1 MQANVVS
8 FIHRW
13 KLHLK
18 DQPFT
23 KHVTFALGTNMII
36 ALIGFVTGLIS
47 ARLLGPEGR
56 GELAAI
62 QLWGTLL
69 GSLAMVGMDDALV
82 FFSSRN
88 PNQSGAYL
96 LTAFSIVVPVGFILF
111 IFGWFS
117 IPHLLIN
124 NSVLIIL
131 SAQSFLM
138 MIVFNAVI
146 GLPHQVLRALGYWKS
161 WNFLRILPGMGWLTA
176 LLLLMYFN
184 IYDPI
189 IFSRYYLLVYLFL
202 ILPFLIVCFRKIH
215 PPYLVKLD
223 YVSPMLRYGIPAV
236 LTVLPRTLNLR
247 LDQLIMVGFLNAEAL
262 GYYVVAVA
270 WSGAST
276 PIFSAVGPVLFPYL
290 SSIENVDDKLRF
302 LRNKSFLTGIGMFSI
317 TIVQLL
323 VTPLLVP
330 ILFGH
335 NFTPAVP
342 VAIVL
347 VVASGI
353 NGMNLILEDS
363 IRGMGFPRKILIAE
377 VSSLIITIILLFI
390 LLPVWG
396 IMGAAVGS
404 LVAYF
409 FCALLL
415 YSFLVRTRL

>member
-1 MQANVVS
+1 MLANVINS
-8 FIHRW
+8 FHRW
-13 KLHLK
+13 KLHLE

-23 KHVTFALGTNMII
+23 KHVTLALGTNMII
-36 ALIGFVTGLIS
+36 ALIGFLTGLIS

-69 GSLAMVGMDDALV
+69 GSLAMFGMDDALV

-96 LTAFSIVVPVGFILF
+96 LTAYSIVVPGGIILF
-111 IFGWFS
+111 FIGWFS
-117 IPHLLIN
+117 IPHLLN
-124 NSVLIIL
+124 NQSPLIIFA
-131 SAQSFLM
+131 AQSFLL

-161 WNFLRILPGMGWLTA
+161 WNFLRILPGIGWFIA
-176 LLLLMYFN
+176 LLWLMYSN
-184 IYDPI
+184 IHDPI
-189 IFSRYYLLVYLFL
+189 IFSRYYLVVYFFL
-202 ILPFLIVCFRKIH
+202 ILPFLIVCFKKIH
-215 PPYLVKLD
+215 PPFLVKLD

-290 SSIENVDDKLRF
+290 SSIEKADDKLRF
-302 LRNKSFLTGIGMFSI
+302 LKNKSFLTGFGIFSI

-323 VTPLLVP
+323 VTPWLVP
-330 ILFGH
+330 ALFGQ
-335 NFTPAVP
+335 NFSPAIP
-342 VAIVL
+342 TALVL

-353 NGMNLILEDS
+353 NGINLIMEDS
-363 IRGMGFPRKILIAE
+363 IRGMGYPRKILIAE
-377 VSSLIITIILLFI
+377 VISLIITIILLFI
-390 LLPVWG
+390 LLPLWG
-396 IMGAAVGS
+396 IIGAAVGS
-404 LVAYF
+404 LVAYIV
-409 FCALLL
+409 CALLL
-415 YSFLVRTRL
+415 YLFLVRTK